1 MIYCELCIYNDSF
14 KKNISYLLHKLI
26 TLDNNSI
33 SCPNRYEFC
42 RRNTTTRISSRRIS
56 SSNYYSYY
64 YSASSS
70 YWRNDLRGLAG
81 LYRLSRLIL
90 LDIQSMLQWDSQY
103 EAWTYNGHIV
113 KLCERTTVL
122 RDRPCLREAIGILER
137 FELHKI
143 SSVYQLVS
151 FLLTLIAISCILRYV
166 QWKYLFSFLSAIFF
180 PDYCEH
186 NWFKRNF
193 LWLDIIINSI
203 CRFLSS
209 CIMWRATKKYTI
221 DSRESGIRTRPR
233 FLVQPCY
240 WPYATQTR

>member
-1 MIYCELCIYNDSF
+1 MQQHHNGATHTSRSIQLKNMKAYDLVFNILHEHYFMIYCELCIYNDSF

-90 LDIQSMLQWDSQY
+90 LDIQSMLQ
-103 EAWTYNGHIV
+103 
-113 KLCERTTVL
+113 
-122 RDRPCLREAIGILER
+122 
-137 FELHKI
+137 
-143 SSVYQLVS
+143 
-151 FLLTLIAISCILRYV
+151 
-166 QWKYLFSFLSAIFF
+166 
-180 PDYCEH
+180 
-186 NWFKRNF
+186 
-193 LWLDIIINSI
+193 
-203 CRFLSS
+203 
-209 CIMWRATKKYTI
+209 
-221 DSRESGIRTRPR
+221 
-233 FLVQPCY
+233 
-240 WPYATQTR
+240 